1 MRLER
6 KVTLISGAARGQ
18 GETEARLFAQEGAS
32 VVLGDIL
39 ESEGEAAA
47 AAIRESGGK
56 AQFVAL
62 DVTSEADWISA
73 VRFTVETFGRLD
85 ILINNAAIYS
95 RTNIVDTDIEEW
107 RRIMDINMTG
117 VFLGTKH
124 AVPAMRESGGGSI
137 INISSTAG
145 LVGSAR
151 GSAYGASKG
160 GVRLFTKY
168 TAIQHAPD
176 GIRANSIHPGPID
189 TDMIADNIS
198 TPEGRAESL
207 GRVPLGRIGTVMDVA
222 YGALFLAS
230 DESSFVTGSEL
241 VIDGGITAQ

>member
-1 MRLER
+1 MRLEG
-6 KVTLISGAARGQ
+6 KVALISGAARGQ

-47 AAIRESGGK
+47 GAIREDGGN
-56 AQFVAL
+56 ARFIAL
-62 DVTSEADWISA
+62 DVTSEDDWISA

-85 ILINNAAIYS
+85 ILINNAAIYA
-95 RTNIVDTDIEEW
+95 RTLIVDTDIEEW

-168 TAIQHAPD
+168 AAIQHAPD
-176 GIRANSIHPGPID
+176 GIRANSIHPGPVD
-189 TDMIADNIS
+189 TEMISDNLS

-207 GRVPLGRIGTVMDVA
+207 ARIPLGRIGTVMDVA

-241 VIDGGITAQ
+241 VIDGGMTAQ

>member
-1 MRLER
+1 MRLEG
-6 KVTLISGAARGQ
+6 KVALISGAARGQ

-47 AAIRESGGK
+47 AAIGESGGN
-56 AQFVAL
+56 ARFIAL
-62 DVTSEADWISA
+62 DVTSESDWVSA

-124 AVPAMRESGGGSI
+124 AVPGHARVRGRLDHQHILNSRTRGQREGQRVRSI
-137 INISSTAG
+137 QGRREALHQVHGHTARLRRNQG
-145 LVGSAR
+145 KLCSPR
-151 GSAYGASKG
+151 PDRYGHD
-160 GVRLFTKY
+160 RRQYL
-168 TAIQHAPD
+168 HA
-176 GIRANSIHPGPID
+176 
-189 TDMIADNIS
+189 
-198 TPEGRAESL
+198 
-207 GRVPLGRIGTVMDVA
+207 
-222 YGALFLAS
+222 
-230 DESSFVTGSEL
+230 
-241 VIDGGITAQ
+241 

>member
-1 MRLER
+1 MRLEG
-6 KVTLISGAARGQ
+6 KVALISGGARGQ

-39 ESEGEAAA
+39 ESEGAAAA
-47 AAIRESGGK
+47 AAIGESGGK
-56 AQFVAL
+56 ARFIAL
-62 DVTSEADWISA
+62 DVTSEDDWISA

-85 ILINNAAIYS
+85 ILVNNAAIYT
-95 RTNIVDTDIEEW
+95 RTRIVDTDIEEW

-124 AVPAMRESGGGSI
+124 AIPAMRELGGGSI

-145 LVGSAR
+145 LVGSAG
-151 GSAYGASKG
+151 GSAYGTSKG

-189 TDMIADNIS
+189 TDMIADNLS
-198 TPEGRAESL
+198 TPEGRAQSL
-207 GRVPLGRIGTVMDVA
+207 SRVPLGRIGTVMDVA

-241 VIDGGITAQ
+241 VIDGGMTAQ